1 MKEHVPDVSEDG
13 VTLATS
19 PKTYEIEGH
28 VIPHH
33 DQPEYDPGMAIQQS
47 PN

>member
-1 MKEHVPDVSEDG
+1 MLDVFEDG
-13 VTLATS
+13 VTLTTP

-33 DQPEYDPGMAIQQS
+33 NQLEYDPNMAIQQS
-47 PN
+47 PNQ

>member
-1 MKEHVPDVSEDG
+1 VPDVFEDG
-13 VTLATS
+13 VIPTTF

-33 DQPEYDPGMAIQQS
+33 NQLEYDPGMAIQQS
-47 PN
+47 PNQ